1 LILRRLSSVDC
12 FVVVVIFLFLQSMKN
27 LKTITLIS
35 LLLLLTSCGL
45 KEVVGPNAEGGTTN
59 SDSYQPVTKG
69 SNWKYSLQVVGQSGA
84 QENTITMTGDVMTK
98 NGNTYYKATQIL
110 GTDTAVG
117 YFAHTGSLYISHG
130 EDDDNDEPY
139 LDDSKPAGGVY
150 IFKVTDATGGGTPTQ
165 YLGTILEKGISK
177 TIGGKTFNNVI
188 HTRVELQANGGKGYI
203 TTDKNEYYIA
213 KGIGMI
219 EIDAY
224 LGSILLAKQ
233 TIVSYNI
240 K

>member
-1 LILRRLSSVDC
+1 
-12 FVVVVIFLFLQSMKN
+12 MKN
-27 LKTITLIS
+27 LKTITLVS
-35 LLLLLTSCGL
+35 LFYLLTGCGL
-45 KEVVGPNAEGGTTN
+45 KEIVGPNVQGGTTN

-69 SNWKYSLQVVGQSGA
+69 STWKYSFQVIGQSTA

-98 NGNTYYKATQIL
+98 NGNTYYKALQIL
-110 GTDTAVG
+110 GTDSAVG

-130 EDDDNDEPY
+130 EDDNTEEPY
-139 LDDSKPAGGVY
+139 LDDSKAVGGAYILKITDDTAG
-150 IFKVTDATGGGTPTQ
+150 ATPTQ
-165 YLGTILEKGISK
+165 YLGTILEKDISK
-177 TIGGKTFNNVI
+177 TIGGKTFKNVI
-188 HTRVELQANGGKGYI
+188 HTRLEFQANTGSGFQ

-213 KGIGMI
+213 KGIGII